1 LGVRSSGRGFLFE
14 KRDVIEGVYAR
25 AMEAGLEDENTPAF
39 LFQPEVL
46 LVYNLLTSARDKTR
60 KVWNDNYPERELE
73 RIANSF
79 GVSLD

>member
-1 LGVRSSGRGFLFE
+1 MNAKNAVNFRCRESS
-14 KRDVIEGVYAR
+14 
-25 AMEAGLEDENTPAF
+25 LEDDNTPTF

-46 LVYNLLTSARDKTR
+46 LVYNLLSSARDKTR

-79 GVSLD
+79 GISPIPSA